1 MSKKK
6 NKKKKK
12 KQINLSMQL
21 AMDSTIRETHD
32 NAIDEIMKMEKKIKK
47 KDKKIKKK
55 AKNVVQYNGVLSKYS
70 PTAEMQQVRLDAVKH
85 MKKINLLETVE
96 SIMKSALPIVTTIAR
111 LIASLITLI
120 FQCKYIRELI
130 PMKFLAKMEHVYQI
144 AMAI

>member
-12 KQINLSMQL
+12 KELTYSMV
-21 AMDSTIRETHD
+21 MDVDIKKRHD
-32 NAIDEIMKMEKKIKK
+32 MAIDEIMKMEKKIKK

-55 AKNVVQYNGVLSKYS
+55 AKKMQYNGILSKYS
-70 PTAEMQQVRLDAVKH
+70 PTAEMQQIRLDAVNH
-85 MKKINLLETVE
+85 MKKIDLLGIVE
-96 SIMKSALPIVTTIAR
+96 NILKGVLPIVTTIAR

-120 FQCKYIRELI
+120 FQCKYIREKI
-130 PMKFLAKMEHVYQI
+130 PMKYLAKMEHVYQI

>member
-12 KQINLSMQL
+12 KELTYSMV
-21 AMDSTIRETHD
+21 MDVDIKKRHD
-32 NAIDEIMKMEKKIKK
+32 MAIDEIMKMEKKIKK

-55 AKNVVQYNGVLSKYS
+55 AKKMQYNGIQSKYS
-70 PTAEMQQVRLDAVKH
+70 PTAEMQQVRLDAVNH
-85 MKKINLLETVE
+85 MKKIDLLGIVE
-96 SIMKSALPIVTTIAR
+96 NILKGVLPIVTTIAR

-120 FQCKYIRELI
+120 FQCKYIREKI
-130 PMKFLAKMEHVYQI
+130 PMKYLAKMEHVYQI

>member
-12 KQINLSMQL
+12 KDLTFSMV
-21 AMDSTIRETHD
+21 MDSDIEKRHD
-32 NAIDEIMKMEKKIKK
+32 AAIEEIMKMEKKIKK

-55 AKNVVQYNGVLSKYS
+55 AKKMQYNGVLSKYS
-70 PTAEMQQVRLDAVKH
+70 PTAEMQQIRLDAVKH
-85 MKKINLLETVE
+85 MKKIDLLGTVE
-96 SIMKSALPIVTTIAR
+96 TIMKGVLPIVTTIAR

-120 FQCKYIRELI
+120 FQCKYIREKI
-130 PMKFLAKMEHVYQI
+130 PMKYLAKMEHVYQI

>member
-12 KQINLSMQL
+12 KELTYSMV
-21 AMDSTIRETHD
+21 MDVDIKKRHD
-32 NAIDEIMKMEKKIKK
+32 MAIDEIMKMEKKIKK

-55 AKNVVQYNGVLSKYS
+55 AKKMQYNGILSKYS
-70 PTAEMQQVRLDAVKH
+70 PTAEMQQVRLDAVNH
-85 MKKINLLETVE
+85 MKKIDLLGIVE
-96 SIMKSALPIVTTIAR
+96 NILKGVLPIVTTIAR

-120 FQCKYIRELI
+120 FQCKYIREKI
-130 PMKFLAKMEHVYQI
+130 PMKYLAKMEHVYQI

>member
-12 KQINLSMQL
+12 KELTYSMV
-21 AMDSTIRETHD
+21 MDVDIKKRHD
-32 NAIDEIMKMEKKIKK
+32 MAIDEIMKMEKKIKK

-55 AKNVVQYNGVLSKYS
+55 AKKMQYNGILSKYS
-70 PTAEMQQVRLDAVKH
+70 PTAEMQQVRLDAVNH
-85 MKKINLLETVE
+85 MKKIDLLGVVE
-96 SIMKSALPIVTTIAR
+96 NILKGVLPIVTTIAR

-120 FQCKYIRELI
+120 FQCKYIREKI
-130 PMKFLAKMEHVYQI
+130 PMKYLAKMEHVYQI

>member
-12 KQINLSMQL
+12 KELTYSMV
-21 AMDSTIRETHD
+21 MDVDIKKCHD
-32 NAIDEIMKMEKKIKK
+32 MAIDEIMKMEKKIKK

-55 AKNVVQYNGVLSKYS
+55 AKKMQYNGILSKYS
-70 PTAEMQQVRLDAVKH
+70 PTAEMQQVRLDAVNH
-85 MKKINLLETVE
+85 MKKIDLLGIVE
-96 SIMKSALPIVTTIAR
+96 NILKGVLPIVTTIAR

-120 FQCKYIRELI
+120 FQCKYIREKI
-130 PMKFLAKMEHVYQI
+130 PMKYLAKMEHVYQI

>member
-12 KQINLSMQL
+12 KELTYSMV
-21 AMDSTIRETHD
+21 MDVDIKKRHD
-32 NAIDEIMKMEKKIKK
+32 MAIDEIMKMEKKIKK

-55 AKNVVQYNGVLSKYS
+55 AKKMQYNGILSKYS
-70 PTAEMQQVRLDAVKH
+70 PTAEMQQVRLDAVNH
-85 MKKINLLETVE
+85 MKKIDLLGIVE
-96 SIMKSALPIVTTIAR
+96 NILKGVLPIITTIAR

-120 FQCKYIRELI
+120 FQCKYIREKI
-130 PMKFLAKMEHVYQI
+130 PMKYLAKMEHVYQI

>member
-12 KQINLSMQL
+12 KKLTYSMV
-21 AMDSTIRETHD
+21 MDVDIKKRHD
-32 NAIDEIMKMEKKIKK
+32 MAIDEIMKMEKKIKK

-55 AKNVVQYNGVLSKYS
+55 AKKMQYNGILSKYS
-70 PTAEMQQVRLDAVKH
+70 PTAEMQQVRLDAVNH
-85 MKKINLLETVE
+85 MKKIDLLGIVE
-96 SIMKSALPIVTTIAR
+96 NILKGVLPIVTTIAR

-120 FQCKYIRELI
+120 FQCKYIREKI
-130 PMKFLAKMEHVYQI
+130 PMKYLAKMEHVYQI

>member
-12 KQINLSMQL
+12 KELTYSMV
-21 AMDSTIRETHD
+21 MDVDIKKRHD
-32 NAIDEIMKMEKKIKK
+32 MAIDEIMKMEKKIKK

-55 AKNVVQYNGVLSKYS
+55 AKKIQYNGILSKYS
-70 PTAEMQQVRLDAVKH
+70 PTAEMQQVRLDAVNH
-85 MKKINLLETVE
+85 MKKIDLLGIVE
-96 SIMKSALPIVTTIAR
+96 NILKGVLPIVTTIAR

-120 FQCKYIRELI
+120 FQCKYIREKI
-130 PMKFLAKMEHVYQI
+130 PMKYLAKMEHVYQI